1 MAGAPGTT
9 IPEMAMHP
17 CPWWAGFGL
26 ASPFRRIFYNP
37 RAVLQPFVR
46 PGMTVLEPGPGMGFF
61 TIELARLTGEGGRV
75 VAVDIQRRMLEGLK
89 RRALRRGVAD
99 RIEPRL
105 ADATEMPV
113 DDLKGRVDFI
123 LAFAM
128 VHELP
133 EPGKFFKEALKTLA
147 PEGKLLISEP
157 SWHVREEDFRRSLK
171 LAEEAGFRVESE
183 PNIRHNRSAVLA
195 RE

>member
-1 MAGAPGTT
+1 MALHT
-9 IPEMAMHP
+9 
-17 CPWWAGFGL
+17 CPWWLGFGL

-37 RAVLQPFVR
+37 RAILQPFVR

-61 TIELARLTGEGGRV
+61 TIELARLTGQGGRV
-75 VAVDIQRRMLEGLK
+75 VAVDIQRQMLEGLK
-89 RRALRRGVAD
+89 RRSERSGVAD
-99 RIEPRL
+99 RIESRL
-105 ADATEMPV
+105 ADAGEMPL
-113 DDLKGRVDFI
+113 DDLKGRVDFV

-133 EPGKFFKEALKTLA
+133 DPLKFFKDAIKTLT

-183 PNIRHNRSAVLA
+183 PKIKSNRSALMGRA
-195 RE
+195 